1 MIRCFSLALVAGLLS
16 TAALPAAEPKPIRIL
31 FLGDNGHHKPSDRY
45 RQVQPVLEKR
55 GIDLQY
61 TDKVDAL
68 NPKTLA
74 DFDGL
79 LIYANTTKITPEQE
93 QALLEYVASGKG
105 FIPLHCASYCFLNS
119 PKYVELVGAQ
129 FQKHGTGAFRTTI
142 AEPSHPLMKGFRGF
156 ESWDETY
163 VHTKHNDKDR
173 TVLEY
178 RVEGDRKEPWTWV
191 RTHGKGRVFYTAW
204 GHDERT
210 WGNPGFH
217 NLLERGIRW
226 AAAADL
232 APVTDFDDSVERIPN
247 VSTYQP
253 KMTELSKDVKP
264 FEYVEAKVPYYAPGR
279 GPGQPLRQ
287 MQKPLS
293 AVESMK
299 HMVHPDD
306 FELKLFATED
316 QIGGKPIC
324 MNWDERGRLWVAVT
338 LDYPNELQ
346 PEGKGRDRIL
356 ILEDTDGDGKAD
368 KVTVFADKLSIPTS
382 LVFANGGVIVH
393 QAPHTLFLKSSKGD
407 DHADIRTVLFSG
419 WGTRDTHAGP
429 SNLHYGLDNWYYGIV
444 GYSGFSGTV
453 GDQRHRF
460 SQGFYRFKPPHPTLS
475 PEERGRGKGE
485 GADGSQLEFLRN
497 TSNNSWGVGFS
508 EEGFLFGS
516 TANGNPSVHL
526 PIPNRYYESV
536 RGWASSVLPM
546 IADSARFHP
555 ITDKVRQVDWHG
567 QFTAA
572 AGHALYTARAYPKP
586 YWNRAAFV
594 TDPTGHLAATLV
606 LDQTGTAF
614 HSHYG
619 WNLLAS
625 DDEWCAPVMAEVGP
639 DGYVWLIDW
648 YAFIV
653 QHNPTPPGFKTGSG
667 GAYETELRDKK
678 HGRIYRLVP
687 KNAKPQAA
695 FTLRGADPPKL
706 VATLKNDNMFWR
718 THAQRLLV
726 ERGQQDVVP
735 ALIEL
740 AGDRSVDEIGLNPG
754 VIHALWTL
762 HGLKALDGTSDK
774 VTAAALAALKHKSP
788 GVRRNAVAV
797 LPRGK
802 NAVKAILDSGTLVDP
817 DANVR
822 LAALLALA
830 ELPEN
835 AEAGSAVARALDSSN
850 LEDRWLTD
858 ALTSAA
864 AAHSLP
870 FMTAVAA
877 NKGPKPQKAL
887 DILGI
892 VANHYARG
900 GPDGSVGEVIP
911 VLVDADPTTAEVILA
926 GLARGWPRNKPA
938 AISDESEKQLA
949 RLVVRLP
956 IGARGDLVKLAGAWG
971 TRALEKYGGEIVKS
985 LTDTLADEK
994 AGDEARAAAA
1004 HQLIAFRPA
1013 DKDVI
1018 ETLLDAVS
1026 ARTSPE
1032 LGAAILDA
1040 VGDSSSEAVGP
1051 AVVKRLGALPPSA
1064 RGAALRVL
1072 LGRPAATR
1080 VYLDAVEN
1088 GQARLA
1094 DLTLDQKQAL
1104 AAHPD
1109 VAIATRARK
1118 LLASSG
1124 GSIDPDRQKVI
1135 DHLAPLTK
1143 RTGDAEAGKLVFR
1156 KHCTACH
1163 THTGEG
1169 NKIGPDLT
1177 GMAVHPKEHLLVEIM
1192 DPSRSVEGNYRQYR
1206 VETSDGRLLLGLLVS
1221 ETKTSIELVDAQ
1233 AKRFVIQRDNIDI
1246 LKETPKSLMPDGF
1259 EKQMTEDDLVNLL
1272 EFLARRGKYLP
1283 LPLDKVA
1290 TAISTKGMFNSET
1303 SDVERLIF
1311 ADWSPKSFAD
1321 VPFVLTDP
1329 RGDRVKNA
1337 ILLHS
1342 RNGKL
1347 PPAMPRS
1354 VTLLCNA
1361 PAKAIHLLSGVSGW
1375 GYPYSEKGTVS
1386 LVVRLHYADGKS
1398 EDHELRNGEHF
1409 ADYIRRVDVP
1419 GSTFA
1424 FRLRTQQLR
1433 YLVVT
1438 PKRTDAIREIE
1449 FVKGPDATAPVVMAV
1464 TVETLP

>member
-1 MIRCFSLALVAGLLS
+1 MTRCLSVALLVGLVS
-16 TAALPAAEPKPIRIL
+16 AAVLPAAEPKPIRIL
-31 FLGDNGHHKPSDRY
+31 FLGDNGHHKPNDRY
-45 RQVQPVLEKR
+45 RQIQPILEKR

-61 TDKVDAL
+61 TDKIDAL

-74 DFDGL
+74 GYDGL
-79 LIYANTTKITPEQE
+79 LIYANTTTISPEQE
-93 QALLEYVASGKG
+93 QALLDYVASGHG

-129 FQKHGTGAFRTTI
+129 FSKHGTGVFRTTI
-142 AEPSHPLMKGFRGF
+142 AEPNHPLMKGFHGF

-173 TVLEY
+173 TVLEC
-178 RVEGDRKEPWTWV
+178 RVEGNRKEPWTWV

-210 WGNPGFH
+210 WGNPGFQ

-226 AAAADL
+226 AVAADL
-232 APVTDFDDSVERIPN
+232 APVPEFTAD
-247 VSTYQP
+247 YKP
-253 KMTELSKDVKP
+253 KMTELSKNVQP

-279 GPGQPLRQ
+279 GPGQPLTK

-293 AVESMK
+293 PAESMK
-299 HMVHPDD
+299 HIVHPDD
-306 FELKLFATED
+306 FELKLFATEE

-338 LDYPNELQ
+338 LDYPNELK
-346 PEGKGRDRIL
+346 PEGQGRDRII

-382 LVFANGGVIVH
+382 MAFANGGVIVH
-393 QAPHTLFLKSSKGD
+393 QAPHTLFLKIDEAEGRPSVGLRK
-407 DHADIRTVLFSG
+407 VLFSG

-429 SNLHYGLDNWYYGIV
+429 SNLHFGLDNWYYGIV

-453 GDQRHRF
+453 GEQRQRF
-460 SQGFYRFKPPHPTLS
+460 SQGLYRFKP
-475 PEERGRGKGE
+475 
-485 GADGSQLEFLRN
+485 DGSQLEFLRN

-516 TANGNPSVHL
+516 TANGNPSVYL

-536 RGWASSVLPM
+536 RGWTSSVLPM
-546 IADSARFHP
+546 IADNARFHP

-586 YWNRAAFV
+586 YWNRTAFV

-625 DDEWCAPVMAEVGP
+625 DDEWCAPIMAEVGP

-653 QHNPTPPGFKTGSG
+653 QHNPTPPGFRTGAG
-667 GAYETELRDKK
+667 GAYETELRDKR

-687 KNAKPQAA
+687 KNAKTQPP
-695 FTLRGADPPKL
+695 FTLKDADPAKL

-718 THAQRLLV
+718 KHAQRLLV
-726 ERGQQDVVP
+726 ERGKQDVVP

-740 AGDRSVDEIGLNPG
+740 AGDASVDEIGLNTG

-762 HGLKALDGTSDK
+762 HGLKALDGTNDK
-774 VTAAALAALKHKSP
+774 ATAVVIAALKHKSA
-788 GVRRNAVAV
+788 GVRRNAVSV
-797 LPRGK
+797 LPRDK
-802 NAVKAILDSGTLVDP
+802 NAVKALLDSGALADP

-822 LAALLALA
+822 LATLLTLA

-835 AEAGSAVARALDSSN
+835 SEAGTAVARALLDANN
-850 LEDRWLTD
+850 LSDRWLPD

-870 FMTAVAA
+870 FLKAVAA
-877 NKGPKPQKAL
+877 QKSSPPQKAL
-887 DILGI
+887 DVVSI

-900 GPDGSVGEVIP
+900 GPDKSVAELVP
-911 VLVDADPTTAEVILA
+911 ALVDADLKTAQVIVA
-926 GLARGWPRNKPA
+926 GLARGWPKNKPA
-938 AISDESEKQLA
+938 VIGEDTEKQLT
-949 RLVVRLP
+949 RLLVRLST
-956 IGARGDLVKLAGAWG
+956 RSKSDLVKLAGAWG
-971 TRALEKYGGEIVKS
+971 SSAFEKNTAEIIKS
-985 LTDTLADEK
+985 LSATLADEK
-994 AGDEARAAAA
+994 AGDDARAASAR
-1004 HQLIAFRPA
+1004 QLVEFRPA
-1013 DKDVI
+1013 DKQVI
-1018 ETLLDAVS
+1018 ETLLDTIS
-1026 ARTSPE
+1026 PRTSPE
-1032 LGAAILDA
+1032 LSAAILDA
-1040 VGDSSSEAVGP
+1040 LGESTSDAVGP
-1051 AVVKRLGALPPSA
+1051 ALVKRLGSMAPSTRA
-1064 RGAALRVL
+1064 VALRVL
-1072 LGRPAATR
+1072 VTRPAATR
-1080 VYLDAVEN
+1080 AYLDAVDM
-1088 GQARLA
+1088 GQAKIS
-1094 DLTLDQKQAL
+1094 DLTLDQKQTL
-1104 AAHPD
+1104 LAHPD
-1109 VAIATRARK
+1109 AAIAARAKK

-1124 GSIDPDRQKVI
+1124 GSIDADRQKVI
-1135 DHLAPLTK
+1135 DQLLPLMK
-1143 RTGDAEAGKLVFR
+1143 KTGDADAGKLVFK

-1163 THTGEG
+1163 MHTGEG

-1206 VETSDGRLLLGLLVS
+1206 VETVDGRLILGLLVS

-1233 AKRFVIQRDNIDI
+1233 AKRFVIQRDNIDV

-1272 EFLARRGKYLP
+1272 EFLTRRGKYLP
-1283 LPLDKVA
+1283 LPLDKAA
-1290 TAISTKGMFNSET
+1290 TVVSTKGMFNSET
-1303 SDVERLIF
+1303 SDAERLIF
-1311 ADWSPKSFAD
+1311 TDWSPKTFEGI
-1321 VPFVLTDP
+1321 PFLLTDP

-1337 ILLHS
+1337 IMLYGPS
-1342 RNGKL
+1342 GRI
-1347 PPAMPRS
+1347 PPRMPKS

-1361 PAKAIHLLSGVSGW
+1361 PAKSIHLLSGVSGW
-1375 GYPYSEKGTVS
+1375 GYPASEKGSVS
-1386 LVVRLHYADGKS
+1386 LIVRLRYTDGKT
-1398 EDHELRNGEHF
+1398 EDHELKNGEHF
-1409 ADYIRRVDVP
+1409 ADYIRRIDVP
-1419 GSTFA
+1419 GSKFA

-1433 YLVVT
+1433 YLALT
-1438 PKRTDAIREIE
+1438 PQRPEPIKEIE